1 MYKFLATTRLNK
13 LTRNLLLPRE
23 WLRITKNTL
32 MLIIAGGVAQLSN
45 FLISVVVARE
55 FGVTAFGQ
63 ISFAIALTNYFLVL
77 ADAGVAPLAIR
88 EVARKRL
95 ATSDYAGR
103 VTLISLCLAAASFAL
118 SLLVA
123 GLFFQ
128 PPKSWLIALY
138 GFQALGLALN
148 LSWVFRAHE
157 RMELVALT
165 QVVSGVLYALVSLA
179 LIRWGLG
186 LVALPLANLA
196 GIGGAALLAGVA
208 FLRLFGR
215 LRLRMDFGFTK
226 NFLRACLPLGLSTLM
241 VSVYFRFDTVLLSL
255 LKGDTEVGYY
265 NAAYRIIWLI
275 VGVQWAFY
283 GAIYPAL
290 ARKWPD
296 RAAFEVLAN
305 RLLRMMVTV
314 AVPMAVGGV
323 ILARPLLDLFFG
335 PAYAPGVRAFQIL
348 ICGTAVNFV
357 SGMWGYGLIA
367 SDRQSQYMRME
378 IVVAAT
384 NLASNAIL
392 IPLFS
397 LYGAAIATLMAQA
410 VGAWIAYRAFRKIFH
425 IPLFDYMPA
434 AVISALL
441 MGGLLLGLRAL
452 PVLVLVPLGMF
463 TYMALLAVGSGI
475 RLNITGRSNV
485 L

>member
-1 MYKFLATTRLNK
+1 MRFVANTRLDSS
-13 LTRNLLLPRE
+13 PRE

-32 MLIIAGGVAQLSN
+32 VLIIAGGVMQLSN
-45 FLISVVVARE
+45 FLVSVLAARE

-63 ISFAIALTNYFLVL
+63 ISFAIALTSYFLVL

-88 EVARKRL
+88 EVARNRL

-103 VTLISLCLAAASFAL
+103 IILISLCLAAASFAL

-128 PPKSWLIALY
+128 PPKSWLIILY
-138 GFQALGLALN
+138 GLQALGLALN

-165 QVVSGVLYALVSLA
+165 QIVNGVLYALVALA

-186 LVALPLANLA
+186 LVALPLANLV
-196 GIGGAALLAGVA
+196 GIGGAVLLAGVA
-208 FLRLFGR
+208 FLRLFDG
-215 LRLRMDFGFTK
+215 LRLQIDFGFAK
-226 NFLRACLPLGLSTLM
+226 NFLWACLPLGLSTLM

-275 VGVQWAFY
+275 VGLQWAFY
-283 GAIYPAL
+283 AAIYPAL

-296 RAAFEVLAN
+296 RAAFEQLAN
-305 RLLRMMVTV
+305 RLLKLMLPV
-314 AVPMAVGGV
+314 AIPMAVGGV

-335 PAYAPGVRAFQIL
+335 PAYAPGARAFQIL

-357 SGMWGYGLIA
+357 SGIWGYELIA

-378 IVVAAT
+378 IAVAVT
-384 NLASNAIL
+384 NLALNAIL

-397 LYGAAIATLMAQA
+397 LYGAAIATLIAQV
-410 VGAWIAYRAFRKIFH
+410 VGACIAYRALRRIFH
-425 IPLFDYMPA
+425 IALFDYMLA

-441 MGGLLLGLRAL
+441 MGGLLFGLRAW
-452 PVLVLVPLGMF
+452 PVLALVPLGVL
-463 TYMALLAVGSGI
+463 TYMCLFAVGSMI
-475 RLNITGRSNV
+475 GRMFGRRYLPSK